1 MAKEE
6 IREIIDSLHPL
17 EVRLL
22 FAFEAGKVIDDSLLI
37 SRASVEQAQK
47 DMAIGWLL
55 AKGIVEATGETV
67 ERIVALTEI
76 GERYRDQKTPEL
88 RIYQMI
94 RQMIRQT
101 IRDNPDVTMSV
112 IRERED
118 LDPTEISSAI
128 GALKDKGIVR
138 IAQGGRLEITDE
150 SPLSEFEDIQTL
162 ITAVATRGEVNL
174 AELSQGEQMII
185 EGLHRKR
192 GKTKGAF
199 RINEKVS
206 RTYTLTDLGAKV
218 QDRKSVV

>member
-17 EVRLL
+17 EIRLL

-88 RIYQMI
+88 RVY
-94 RQMIRQT
+94 QMIRQT
-101 IRDNPDVTMSV
+101 IRDNSDANMSG

-138 IAQGGRLEITDE
+138 IAQGGRLEITD
-150 SPLSEFEDIQTL
+150 
-162 ITAVATRGEVNL
+162 
-174 AELSQGEQMII
+174 
-185 EGLHRKR
+185 
-192 GKTKGAF
+192 
-199 RINEKVS
+199 
-206 RTYTLTDLGAKV
+206 
-218 QDRKSVV
+218 